1 MLFDLIDLSFFS
13 PHNWMAFVRR
23 NKRHVMLCYT
33 EKILALTYTGW
44 TKQWVC
50 GRKTFFDQFAAPA
63 SSEPLPRNCRSC
75 GDLNMV
81 LVEMIKGEN
90 EEDELTY
97 AEVTEINQ
105 TGTDC
110 DEADYGQVSK

>member
-1 MLFDLIDLSFFS
+1 
-13 PHNWMAFVRR
+13 
-23 NKRHVMLCYT
+23 
-33 EKILALTYTGW
+33 
-44 TKQWVC
+44 
-50 GRKTFFDQFAAPA
+50 
-63 SSEPLPRNCRSC
+63 
-75 GDLNMV
+75 MV

-110 DEADYGQVSK
+110 DEADYG